1 MLDFQKDILL
11 LHVFLAVSM
20 PESPVSARLVTIS
33 MRDDAAVVHF
43 VTNLRNFGSRLQG
56 VESPNNCAN
65 DGIEAFLTLPAQLV
79 FSIALRSIAVWL
91 KFHPIFC

>member
-20 PESPVSARLVTIS
+20 PESPVSVRLVTIS

-43 VTNLRNFGSRLQG
+43 VTNLRNFGFIPRVLMS
-56 VESPNNCAN
+56 SNNYAN
-65 DGIEAFLTLPAQLV
+65 DENISFL
-79 FSIALRSIAVWL
+79 S
-91 KFHPIFC
+91 